1 MDRLY
6 YQTLVVPAGTAITA
20 PASQAWPL
28 EDNELANIHVTVPDG
43 HCGLTGFR
51 ILQAQQQ
58 IVPFANS
65 QYLVANDEKIDYPFD
80 DEITSTGLVLEGYNT
95 DIFQHTFYV
104 RALVKNLP
112 LPGENPPAEVVTS
125 SDQTSP
131 IGLTTDDLD
140 VDSILDTSI
149 PEPAPVAPVTPVTVP
164 PAVPVT
170 TKPPVKKPGPI
181 KRGLGTNKPKAG
193 NKK

>member
-6 YQTLVVPAGTAITA
+6 YQTLTVPAGTPATA
-20 PASQAWPL
+20 PVSQAWPL
-28 EDNELANIHVTVPDG
+28 EDNQLLDVHITIPDG

-58 IVPFANS
+58 IVPFANDS
-65 QYLVANDEKIDYPFD
+65 FIVANDEKIDYPFD
-80 DEITSTGLVLEGYNT
+80 DQITSTGLVLNGYNT
-95 DIFQHTFYV
+95 DIFPHTFYV
-104 RALVKNLP
+104 RATVTNLP
-112 LPGENPPAEVVTS
+112 EPGELPEAEVVTS

-149 PEPAPVAPVTPVTVP
+149 PEPVPAAPVTPVTVP

-170 TKPPVKKPGPI
+170 AKPPVKKPGPI
-181 KRGLGTNKPKAG
+181 KRGLGTKKPKAG
-193 NKK
+193 KK